1 MGVISNIYFC
11 LLLLITAIGAY
22 RFLLFEKSARL
33 FYVLIATGLVNEIL
47 VRIFQYRQVNTMIL
61 YHFYCPLD
69 FILICL
75 FFLYSIKIRRRIPYN
90 IAIFIVISLLGYL
103 NYKYLQPVNHIASN
117 MFTLESFSAIIM
129 ALFALYK
136 ILVDE
141 RIDLLYKYAN
151 FWFWAFSLIL
161 YGGTFF
167 FWAYIIV
174 IAKDD
179 HLIEIAQNIQGLINI
194 FVFIGIGF
202 VFLFYPKMAKK

>member
-1 MGVISNIYFC
+1 MSALSNIYFSF
-11 LLLLITAIGAY
+11 LLLITALGTY
-22 RFLLFEKSARL
+22 RFSMFELPDRL
-33 FYVLIATGLVNEIL
+33 FFFLIATGLINEII
-47 VRIFQYRQVNTMIL
+47 VRIFHYRQIDTMIL
-61 YHFYCPLD
+61 YHFYCPVD
-69 FILICL
+69 FILVTL
-75 FFLYSIKIRRRIPYN
+75 FFLYSINIRQKVPSIVTVLVLIPM
-90 IAIFIVISLLGYL
+90 LGYL

-136 ILVDE
+136 ILVDD

-179 HLIEIAQNIQGLINI
+179 HFIEIAQNIQGLINI
-194 FVFIGIGF
+194 FVLIGIGL
-202 VFLFYPKMAKK
+202 VFLFYPKMAKQ